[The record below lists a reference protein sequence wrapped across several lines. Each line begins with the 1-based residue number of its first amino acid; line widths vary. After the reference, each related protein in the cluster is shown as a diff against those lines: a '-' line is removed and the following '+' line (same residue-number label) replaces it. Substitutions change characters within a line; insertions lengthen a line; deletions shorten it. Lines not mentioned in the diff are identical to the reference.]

1 MIQGQHKSCF
11 AVGCDAIVPRLHLM
25 CPLHWSQ
32 VPLNLQ
38 LQIDRTLAAWQA
50 GGTPRPYI
58 IAIRQARVAVETGQ
72 KRSEAVANGPDFDTW
87 WARQSRETR
96 ARIYAA
102 NRSIRVE
109 GIVR

>member
-1 MIQGQHKSCF
+1 MIQGSHKPCF
-11 AVGCDAIVPRLHLM
+11 AAGCETVVARHLLM
-25 CPLHWSQ
+25 CPKHWNQ
-32 VPLNLQ
+32 VPADLQ
-38 LQIDRTLAAWQA
+38 QAVERTLADWQA

-58 IAIRQARVAVETGQ
+58 IAIKQARTAVETGQ
-72 KRSEAVANGPDFDTW
+72 KRAEAVANGPDFDAW

-96 ARIYAA
+96 ARIYAG